1 MPDLLE
7 LKKDIL
13 TLHHKLLTL
22 QARVEALEK
31 ERDLDVQIASL
42 EKMIKERNEPNQI

>member
-1 MPDLLE
+1 MIDNLE
-7 LKKDIL
+7 LKRQIL
-13 TLHHKLLTL
+13 TLQGLFLTL

-42 EKMIKERNEPNQI
+42 EKMIKERGEDKHC